1 MRTHLM
7 IKCTVLAASFTLI
20 QWIPFQA
27 VPGGQPAG
35 TTEIMEG
42 QPSIHEAAVSLF
54 LHRG

>member
-7 IKCTVLAASFTLI
+7 IRCTVLAASFTVI

-27 VPGGQPAG
+27 VQRGQTAG

-42 QPSIHEAAVSLF
+42 QPSIHEAAVSPL
-54 LHRG
+54 LHRR